1 MKLNKIM
8 MAAVLAFGATSMMAN
23 AAVKDQGHGTV
34 TFKGAIIDAPC
45 SITPETVDQTVNLG
59 QVSNVA
65 LKAGGQ
71 STPKN
76 FQIKL
81 ENCELISGEKE
92 PGKNN
97 TVAITFTGASSI
109 DDSALLGITGT
120 AKGAG
125 IAITDG
131 SGKLIELGKAS
142 SAQTLG
148 NGNNTLSFSAYLQGN
163 KASNAVVTP
172 GEFQSVAD
180 FTLAYQ

>member
-8 MAAVLAFGATSMMAN
+8 MAAVLAFGVTSVAH
-23 AAVKDQGHGTV
+23 AADQGHGTV

-45 SITPETVDQTVNLG
+45 SITPETLDQTVNLG

-65 LKAGGQ
+65 LKDGGQ

-81 ENCELISGEKE
+81 ENCDLNPGDATGK
-92 PGKNN
+92 GKNN
-97 TVAITFTGASSI
+97 AVAITFTGASSV
-109 DDSALLGITGT
+109 DDNKLLGITGT

-131 SGKLIELGKAS
+131 AGKLIELGKAS
-142 SAQTLG
+142 SAQNLG
-148 NGNNTLSFSAYLQGN
+148 NGGNTMSFSAYLQGS

-172 GEFQSVAD
+172 GDFQSVAD

>member
-8 MAAVLAFGATSMMAN
+8 MAAVLAFGVTSVAH

-65 LKAGGQ
+65 LKDGGQ

-81 ENCELISGEKE
+81 ENCELTEKD

-97 TVAITFTGASSI
+97 TVSIKFTGASSA
-109 DDSALLGITGT
+109 DDANLLGITGT

-131 SGKLIELGKAS
+131 SGKLVELGKAS

-148 NGNNTLSFSAYLQGN
+148 NGNNTLNFSAYLQGS
-163 KASNAVVTP
+163 KASNAVITP
-172 GEFQSVAD
+172 GDFQSVAD